1 MLAETRLGRP
11 MDGALAEMSR
21 RVGSKNLEFVLTAV
35 TIQRQV
41 GGSLASIFDMVAETV
56 RNRHQ
61 FARKVKGLTAMGRA
75 SAYVLIALPFFV
87 AAAVTVINAEYM
99 RPLYHSSTGHKL
111 MITGVVMIAVGSMFL
126 KKIVSFRG

>member
-1 MLAETRLGRP
+1 

-41 GGSLASIFDMVAETV
+41 GGSLAAIFDMVADTV

-75 SAYVLIALPFFV
+75 SAYVLVALPFFV
-87 AAAVTVINAEYM
+87 AGVVTVINAEYM
-99 RPLYHSSTGHKL
+99 APLYHTPTGHKL
-111 MITGVVMIAVGSMFL
+111 MITGLVMVAVGSLIL
-126 KKIVSFRG
+126 KKMVSFRG